1 MVIFGP
7 NTSRVFSLNLLLSNF
22 DIRTIEV
29 GLSLPPLQRAG
40 STREQGLHAKDSKM
54 QNKAEQSVEKV
65 ARKGDFNSHKMT
77 TKGIESLGNK

>member
-1 MVIFGP
+1 MVIFRL
-7 NTSRVFSLNLLLSNF
+7 NTDRVFSLSLLHSNF

-54 QNKAEQSVEKV
+54 QNKAK
-65 ARKGDFNSHKMT
+65 
-77 TKGIESLGNK
+77 